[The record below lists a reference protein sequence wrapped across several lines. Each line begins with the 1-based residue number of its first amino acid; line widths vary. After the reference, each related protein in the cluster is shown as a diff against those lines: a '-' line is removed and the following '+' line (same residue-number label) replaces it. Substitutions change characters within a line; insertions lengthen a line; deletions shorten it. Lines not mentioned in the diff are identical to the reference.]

1 MIENKIKEALLK
13 NSQSFLGIDI
23 SSCPIQF
30 QKTRKDVD
38 GDITLV
44 VFPFVKL
51 LKCSPK
57 DAGDK
62 IGAFLGNEIPEI
74 NKTEAT
80 CYG

>member
-13 NSQSFLGIDI
+13 NSQSFLGVDI

-57 DAGDK
+57 DARQNWRFFK
-62 IGAFLGNEIPEI
+62 
-74 NKTEAT
+74 
-80 CYG
+80 